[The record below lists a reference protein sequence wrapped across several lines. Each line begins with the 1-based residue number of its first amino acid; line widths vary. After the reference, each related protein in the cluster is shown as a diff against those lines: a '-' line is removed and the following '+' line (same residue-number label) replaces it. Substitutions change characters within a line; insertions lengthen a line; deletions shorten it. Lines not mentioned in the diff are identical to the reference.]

1 MWKLW
6 SRARFV
12 RTVPLDKAQFKQR
25 QTIRFLISSL
35 LLLASAL
42 PRQARAQSVPW
53 TNAEKNAVHGIVVNR
68 ISREPIGHALVF
80 SPDSRFATMT
90 DDQGHF
96 EMAFPQAVA
105 GKASGVNEVFS
116 INGSIYDVG
125 SHSLFGSLLKA
136 RKPGFLKPENG
147 SNTTGN
153 NPVPGV
159 DVTITLVPEALIV
172 GRVVLPSSNAYDR
185 ISVELYKRQV
195 SEGRPHWNR
204 AGTTKT
210 RSNGDFRF
218 ADLEPGTYKLLTRE
232 LLDRD
237 PLTFDPRGPM
247 FGYPP
252 VYFSNSSDFQTASL
266 IQLTPGT
273 TFQVEL
279 SPSRQAYYPVK
290 VPISNGPADQEVQVS
305 VAVQGRKGPGFEL
318 GYNSREQR
326 IEGSLP
332 GGTYLIEATTLGP
345 KGATGSATITVK
357 GAALEGSPMTLL
369 PHGSVRLN
377 VKLEFRS
384 KDSNESVNQ
393 NGRRE
398 GQSLRQM
405 VNPRLEPT
413 DEFGSRN
420 TPQLRPPTS
429 PEDDSLVFEDV
440 APGRYW
446 VRVDSSQGFAASVA
460 SGDIDLLHHPL
471 SVATGSNLV
480 VDVTMHDDAAEISGS
495 VQGLGDTAMAAE
507 NAAAQG
513 GGSFGIS
520 HPIQAY
526 IYCVPLPEASGEF
539 RQGFVMWDGKFD
551 LQQVPPGAYRVLAFD
566 RQQMELEYHSVE
578 AMRAYDTKG
587 QIVRLVSGQRENLS
601 LQLISTSE

>member
-1 MWKLW
+1 MWTLW

-12 RTVPLDKAQFKQR
+12 RTVPLDKTQFKQR
-25 QTIRFLISSL
+25 QTTRFLISSL
-35 LLLASAL
+35 LLIASAL
-42 PRQARAQSVPW
+42 PRQARAQSVPS
-53 TNAEKNAVHGIVVNR
+53 TNAEKNAIHGIVVNR

-80 SPDSRFATMT
+80 SPDNRFATMT

-105 GKASGVNEVFS
+105 AKASGVNEVFS
-116 INGSIYDVG
+116 TNGSVYDVG
-125 SHSLFGSLLKA
+125 SYSMFGSSLRA
-136 RKPGFLKPENG
+136 RKPGFLESENG
-147 SNTTGN
+147 SRTGN
-153 NPVPGV
+153 NPVPGMV
-159 DVTITLVPEALIV
+159 VTITLVPEALIV

-185 ISVELYKRQV
+185 ITVELYKRQV
-195 SEGRPHWNR
+195 SEGHAHWHH
-204 AGTTKT
+204 AGTINT
-210 RSNGDFRF
+210 RSNGEFRF
-218 ADLEPGTYKLLTRE
+218 ADLEPGTYKLFTRE
-232 LLDRD
+232 LLDRN

-247 FGYPP
+247 HGYPP
-252 VYFSNSSDFQTASL
+252 IYFPSASDFQTASL

-273 TFQVEL
+273 TFQAEL
-279 SPSRQAYYPVK
+279 SPLRQAYYPVK
-290 VPISNGPADQEVQVS
+290 VPISTGPADQEVQVR

-332 GGTYLIEATTLGP
+332 DGTYLIEATTLGP
-345 KGATGSATITVK
+345 NGATGSATITVK

-377 VKLEFRS
+377 VKLEFHS
-384 KDSNESVNQ
+384 KDPDDNVNQ
-393 NGRRE
+393 NGRR
-398 GQSLRQM
+398 GSQNLRQI
-405 VNPRLEPT
+405 VNPRLEPM

-420 TPQLRPPTS
+420 WPQLRPPTS
-429 PEDDSLVFEDV
+429 PDDDSLVFEDV

-460 SGDIDLLHHPL
+460 SGDIDLLRHPL
-471 SVATGSNLV
+471 SVATSSTLV

-513 GGSFGIS
+513 GGSFGTS

-526 IYCVPLPEASGEF
+526 IYCVPLPEGSGEF